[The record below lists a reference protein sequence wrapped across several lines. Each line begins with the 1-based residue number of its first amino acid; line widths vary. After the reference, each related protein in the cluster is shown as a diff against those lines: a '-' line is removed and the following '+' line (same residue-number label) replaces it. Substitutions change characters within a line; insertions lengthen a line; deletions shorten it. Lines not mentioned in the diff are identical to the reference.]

1 MALSTFDRS
10 APPLFNQGPSA
21 LSRLIM
27 LAALAL
33 FMMVA
38 DARFHLM
45 GPLRAVVATAL
56 FPLQWLVLQP
66 IRGAQFGAD
75 YFVDLRR
82 AQADEKAAR
91 QTLAAQSAR
100 AAQVEWLTL
109 ENARLRELLALS
121 RRDALQGHAAEVL
134 YDATDP
140 YARRI
145 VINRGGQH
153 GVRHGAP
160 VLDGYGVLGQVT
172 RVYPLV
178 SEVTLLIDRDQ
189 AIPLL
194 NARNG
199 VRGVAYGDPTV
210 GEGALD
216 LRYMPAATDVR
227 EGDEW
232 ITSGVDGVYPPGLPV
247 ARTASVARRSDSAFA
262 RIQLS
267 PHAQGLRAR
276 YVMVLTPGHGVQPP
290 DPASELALPPL
301 ARAGVAAASAA
312 PAASAPSASAPA
324 SARVTPRRAPR
335 VRAAAGAGGAR

>member
-82 AQADEKAAR
+82 AQADEKA
-91 QTLAAQSAR
+91 
-100 AAQVEWLTL
+100 

-160 VLDGYGVLGQVT
+160 VMDGYGVLGQVT

-324 SARVTPRRAPR
+324 SARVAPRRAPR
-335 VRAAAGAGGAR
+335 ARAAAGAGGAR